1 MNKIDENKRN
11 WIDKRDRKKKSD
23 DNNENF
29 IDTALITL

>member
-1 MNKIDENKRN
+1 MTKEPEKEDRDE
-11 WIDKRDRKKKSD
+11 KKAHDDAD